1 MSLIEK
7 IEILEDQIEFF
18 QIHLGEIEDKIAG
31 KSNSRPR
38 IILQKAC
45 EFEDPIQV
53 ANGGGIEEIRSLR
66 LN

>member
-1 MSLIEK
+1 MN
-7 IEILEDQIEFF
+7 FF
-18 QIHLGEIEDKIAG
+18 HIHLGEIEDKIAG